1 MLRFSHVLTKF
12 KTFAALIFEKRAL
25 KTQISMNLY
34 AEKSKRTYD
43 LAAGYPLTLS
53 AHFNCSGLRRLGKPS
68 WLGTPGVFNPIFCT
82 FLRDDSTPFER
93 QWALSF
99 GVGITCCLKMPLS
112 FETQQLPTPTFFM
125 QTLHPALY
133 TLHPHPG
140 IHSQNRKNANEIKYK
155 ITTPNS

>member
-53 AHFNCSGLRRLGKPS
+53 AHFELQWPASAWQAFLAWDARRVQSHLLHFPS
-68 WLGTPGVFNPIFCT
+68 
-82 FLRDDSTPFER
+82 R
-93 QWALSF
+93 
-99 GVGITCCLKMPLS
+99 
-112 FETQQLPTPTFFM
+112 
-125 QTLHPALY
+125 
-133 TLHPHPG
+133 
-140 IHSQNRKNANEIKYK
+140 
-155 ITTPNS
+155 